1 MVSLSIIVGVVFG
14 VFCCIFQFFPLSNLN
29 VLWMAFASAALYFNG
44 GGNTKDF
51 PNYALSFIAG
61 CAWGLLY
68 IWGVGFLVKAGL
80 SVPLTLLIDVGV
92 ITAAV
97 CLVHFILLAKTWL
110 NHAPSIFMAI
120 AFTFSLGGKDL
131 IAEIVTVI
139 CGFILAIICLEG
151 NKLFAGLSKKSEAE

>member
-14 VFCCIFQFFPLSNLN
+14 LFCCIFQFFPLSNLG

-44 GGNTKDF
+44 GGNTKEF
-51 PNYALSFIAG
+51 PNYALSFIVG

-68 IWGVGFLVKAGL
+68 VWGVGFLVKAGL
-80 SVPLTLLIDVGV
+80 SVPLTLLVDVGV
-92 ITAAV
+92 ITAVV

-110 NHAPSIFMAI
+110 NHAPSIFLAI
-120 AFTFSLGGKDL
+120 ALTFSLGGKDL

-139 CGFILAIICLEG
+139 CGFILVIISLEG
-151 NKLFAGLSKKSEAE
+151 NKLFAGLNKKSE